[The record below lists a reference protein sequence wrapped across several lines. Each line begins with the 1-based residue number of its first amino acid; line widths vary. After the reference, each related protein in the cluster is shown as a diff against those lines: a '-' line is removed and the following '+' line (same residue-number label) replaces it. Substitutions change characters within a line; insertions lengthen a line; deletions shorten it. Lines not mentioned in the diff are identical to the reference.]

1 MIEAVKP
8 DYSGP
13 NVAKEL
19 HVGHLRAT
27 VVGDAI
33 VRVLEHLGHQVIRA
47 AHLGDW
53 GTQFGMVIEHALDV
67 GEEAA
72 REQMRSGE
80 FSAFYQA
87 ARAKC
92 TSCQP

>member
-1 MIEAVKP
+1 M

-33 VRVLEHLGHQVIRA
+33 VRVLELTWA
-47 AHLGDW
+47 
-53 GTQFGMVIEHALDV
+53 T
-67 GEEAA
+67 
-72 REQMRSGE
+72 
-80 FSAFYQA
+80 
-87 ARAKC
+87 
-92 TSCQP
+92 P

>member
-1 MIEAVKP
+1 MDADLRQLVVV

-19 HVGHLRAT
+19 HAGHPRPT

-33 VRVLEHLGHQVIRA
+33 ALSTSSTLGHDVNSWA

-53 GTQFGMVIEHALDV
+53 GTK
-67 GEEAA
+67 
-72 REQMRSGE
+72 RS
-80 FSAFYQA
+80 A
-87 ARAKC
+87 C
-92 TSCQP
+92 